1 MAHFA
6 LINGNVVTNVIV
18 VSNDD
23 CGNFD
28 FPESELIGQTF
39 LTSIG
44 LEGFWLQTSYNAN
57 FRGKFAGIG
66 DRYDESTDTFV
77 AAFDPPPLTPFPEEL

>member
-18 VSNDD
+18 VSNND
-23 CGNFD
+23 CGNLD
-28 FPESELIGQTF
+28 FPDSEPLGQTF

-44 LEGFWLQTSYNAN
+44 LEGLWLQTSYNAN

-77 AAFDPPPLTPFPEEL
+77 SVPEFLPIADTPQE

>member
-18 VSNDD
+18 VSNND
-23 CGNFD
+23 CGNLD
-28 FPESELIGQTF
+28 FPESEPLGQTF

-44 LEGFWLQTSYNAN
+44 LEGLWLQTSYNAN
-57 FRGKFAGIG
+57 FRAKFAGIG

-77 AAFDPPPLTPFPEEL
+77 TPSDPPPSIPFPEES